1 MNKLYSTL
9 FIALMAVCFTACNND
24 DDCEELHLDNL
35 ANYPNVLK
43 GTFPTESQI
52 LEMGETLEITPE
64 LLNPEGATYSWLIN
78 GTEVSTEP
86 TFSYK
91 VEKPC
96 YADLKCIITNKY
108 GKVEMN
114 TSFGSNHDF
123 SKGFFY
129 FADGTFNFYDTE
141 KKVTYPDCYSSL
153 NAGKTL
159 GIGNYDSANI
169 SFHNGKLYLLVK
181 TSTSNIDHLYVID
194 AKTLHYENS
203 SLIASNLTGLTILND
218 QYALVTG
225 DGIRRVDLTS
235 LSNVQLMSKYMFSIY
250 NGLAYNDKV
259 LTNDTYGDA
268 SKVKYYDINELVAA
282 KEKEEPKA
290 TEVDITQ
297 KQKFNFVI
305 GKDGNAYTLESTDAG
320 CNIVKIN
327 KDFTLE
333 KVSASFQPGKGDNW
347 SSPTVGMVASES
359 ENVIYI
365 PSSNGAIY
373 KYVIGD
379 PDSLKEPFIAK
390 DASGLPV
397 TATLQLNQQ
406 SGELYAIYSEAWG
419 EKNKIIVYSKDGKAH
434 YAVDCGSSAPTQILF
449 NN

>member
-9 FIALMAVCFTACNND
+9 FIAIMAVGFTACNND
-24 DDCEELHLDNL
+24 DDCEELHLGNL

-43 GTFPTESQI
+43 GTFPTENQI

-64 LLNPEGATYSWLIN
+64 LLNPEGATYAWLMN

-86 TFSYK
+86 AFSYK
-91 VEKPC
+91 IEKPC

-108 GKVEMN
+108 GKIEMS
-114 TSFGSNHDF
+114 TTFGSNHDF

-141 KKVTYPDCYSSL
+141 KKVAYTDCYSSL

-159 GIGNYDSANI
+159 GMGNYDSANI
-169 SFHNGKLYLLVK
+169 SYHNGKFYLLKK

-194 AKTLHYENS
+194 AKTLNYENS
-203 SLIASNLTGLTILND
+203 SSITSNLTGLTILND

-225 DGIRRVDLTS
+225 DGIRRVDLKS
-235 LSNVQLMSKYMFSIY
+235 LNNIQLMSQYMFSIY
-250 NGLAYNDKV
+250 NGLAFNDKV
-259 LTNDTYGDA
+259 LANDTYGDA
-268 SKVKYYDINELVAA
+268 SKVKYYDVNELLTA
-282 KEKEEPKA
+282 KEKEAPKA
-290 TEVDITQ
+290 IELDITQ
-297 KQKFNFVI
+297 KQKINFVI
-305 GKDGNAYTLESTDAG
+305 GKDGNAYTLESTDEG

-327 KDFTLE
+327 KDFTLA
-333 KVSASFQPGKGDNW
+333 KVSAAFQPAKGPNW

-359 ENVIYI
+359 DNVIYI
-365 PSSNGAIY
+365 PSNDGAIY

-379 PDSLKEPFIAK
+379 PDSIKEPFIAA
-390 DASGLPV
+390 DESGLPV
-397 TATLQLNQQ
+397 TATLQLNRQ
-406 SGELYAIYSEAWG
+406 SGELYAIYSESWG
-419 EKNKIIVYSKDGKAH
+419 EENKIVVYSKDGKAL
-434 YAVDCGSSAPTQILF
+434 YTVNCGGSTPTEILF